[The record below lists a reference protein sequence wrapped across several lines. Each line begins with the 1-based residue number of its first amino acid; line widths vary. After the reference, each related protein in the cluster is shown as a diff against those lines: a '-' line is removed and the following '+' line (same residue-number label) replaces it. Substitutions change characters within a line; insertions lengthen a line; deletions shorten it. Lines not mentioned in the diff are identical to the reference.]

1 LGVIFKSKIPLPP
14 SGISAKHLLSITSV
28 DLEPALHKLKGM
40 GLTGWVDVQVPL
52 LGDHGAAR
60 FFGPAKGAT
69 PEMVEV
75 LEKSLF
81 HFDNILSNA
90 SGQLLKNNPGA
101 GAAGGLGMAV
111 LALGGKLEK
120 GFDFVSQTLKLE
132 ENMRGCDLVITGE
145 GKLDDTSREGKAPV
159 AVARLAKKMGIK
171 CLGIVGCNQASP
183 AWLTEEGF
191 TKVYALYDAPFEAE
205 DPKKFEFSKRLT
217 DTLGQIFPKK
227 PA

>member
-1 LGVIFKSKIPLPP
+1 
-14 SGISAKHLLSITSV
+14 
-28 DLEPALHKLKGM
+28 
-40 GLTGWVDVQVPL
+40 
-52 LGDHGAAR
+52 
-60 FFGPAKGAT
+60 
-69 PEMVEV
+69 MVEV

-111 LALGGKLEK
+111 LALGGKLER

-183 AWLTEEGF
+183 AWLTEERWAKF
-191 TKVYALYDAPFEAE
+191 SLKNP
-205 DPKKFEFSKRLT
+205 PKTSSSS
-217 DTLGQIFPKK
+217 
-227 PA
+227 PAT